1 MENSLSTMDYEPPYP
16 STTKDMETIRYYFDN
31 ETLFMATRNFFTN
44 DLNILYRM
52 HAVSLIATVSKKD
65 DPDAYV
71 PYLAMN
77 YFDRFICRC
86 DMRHV
91 EGQTDTEKIRLI
103 AISCFTLSAKMRTE
117 SFSVEQFLIDL
128 NSDMNLNITHRSVMR
143 MESLIQ
149 KKLDGKMK
157 SVTAFCFLNHYY
169 AYFKPLGGFKR
180 RSINEIIVE
189 AQGLFTFVDFMPS
202 EIALAALAAAATIAY
217 PKKKI
222 AKDIRR
228 MMSSQV
234 EECRRMMVNIGNSMK
249 IKFDT
254 SGSSEDIEEED
265 GTALIDKRR
274 QDMGK
279 TETSQLQ
286 IKEKPEELFDKKDV
300 AAEETD
306 AEKRSLVKGKGKGK
320 AVEKVKEPQK
330 QMEGSISEIE
340 PKKFMNFELNWET
353 DVPSLEVGI
362 GHPPPGESTVRAC
375 QQWLWSCGGDE
386 IRNAGMNLSR
396 QCSKQFVE
404 RVRIC
409 MVGGKHGATVN
420 AHTEQNSELLS
431 WSKPTMGSLKCNIDA
446 ACYSEHN
453 IYCVGACLHD
463 ESGRFA
469 KAFAKRYEGKLEIYE
484 AE

>member
-1 MENSLSTMDYEPPYP
+1 MDYEPPYP
-16 STTKDMETIRYYFDN
+16 STTKDMETMKYYFDN

-44 DLNILYRM
+44 DLNILYRL
-52 HAVSLIATVSKKD
+52 HAVSVIATVSKKD

-86 DMRHV
+86 DMR
-91 EGQTDTEKIRLI
+91 
-103 AISCFTLSAKMRTE
+103 
-117 SFSVEQFLIDL
+117 
-128 NSDMNLNITHRSVMR
+128 SDMNLNITHGSVMR

-234 EECRRMMVNIGNSMK
+234 EECTKMMVNIGNSMK

-362 GHPPPGESTVRAC
+362 GHPPPGESTGIKLGC
-375 QQWLWSCGGDE
+375 C
-386 IRNAGMNLSR
+386 N
-396 QCSKQFVE
+396 
-404 RVRIC
+404 
-409 MVGGKHGATVN
+409 
-420 AHTEQNSELLS
+420 
-431 WSKPTMGSLKCNIDA
+431 CNI
-446 ACYSEHN
+446 
-453 IYCVGACLHD
+453 L
-463 ESGRFA
+463 
-469 KAFAKRYEGKLEIYE
+469 
-484 AE
+484 